1 MHAWRAT
8 DSTVKPRRDTEDS
21 NALILAPADNVEED
35 SNAPAIKAPKQS
47 KSQLRKQKK
56 VLEEVQKRQQRA
68 QVCFIRISIDYAC
81 NLVHSSPRLC
91 DLFWS
96 QYF

>member
-8 DSTVKPRRDTEDS
+8 DSTAKPRRDTEDS

-35 SNAPAIKAPKQS
+35 SYVPAIKAPKLS

-68 QVCFIRISIDYAC
+68 QVCFIQMSIAHAC
-81 NLVHSSPRLC
+81 NLVHSSPRLR
-91 DLFWS
+91 DPLLS
-96 QYF
+96 Q